1 MKNRSSERREIQGR
15 RIEYALRSAEV
26 EDFSFGMFD
35 NKTKTIEKIRKNVVT
50 TKKMRVRN
58 VERFVLTDEETIV
71 DER

>member
-15 RIEYALRSAEV
+15 RVEYALRSVEV
-26 EDFSFGMFD
+26 EDFSFGMFN
-35 NKTKTIEKIRKNVVT
+35 NKTKTIEKIRENIVT
-50 TKKMRVRN
+50 TKKMQVRN

>member
-1 MKNRSSERREIQGR
+1 M
-15 RIEYALRSAEV
+15 RSAEV

-35 NKTKTIEKIRKNVVT
+35 NKTKTIEKIRKNIVT